1 MKNMTFSKTQRITAI
16 SILVVAGILAF
27 VMKPSP
33 LQVDAE
39 SIRKGKLTVTLD
51 GEGMTRVRNG
61 FTVASPVTGRIERI
75 TLDEGDFLRK
85 NGMVVRVTPPPLNT
99 REFEEADARARSA
112 EAVLEAARAHE
123 REVKVDLDQAAR
135 KYNRYKN
142 LYRKGAVSAETF
154 EEVKTSWQ
162 MLQKQHRAAQLNV
175 ESARYDL
182 EAARSLIGKSVRRDT
197 IDVLAPDS
205 GKVLRVFEKSERV
218 VSAGTPLVEIGDPE
232 DIEVVIDVLSSDA
245 VRVEPGMS
253 VLVEEWGGRNALDG
267 FVKTVEPA
275 AFTKISSLGIEEKR
289 VNIIVNLQE
298 PESRLGDNY
307 RVQAKII
314 LWQEED
320 ILQVPVSSLFRSE
333 HGWNVFAVSRGKAV
347 RQAITIGR
355 RGAYYA
361 EVLEGLE
368 EGDVVVVH
376 PTNDLEEGMRVNVI
390 NRYE

>member
-333 HGWNVFAVSRGKAV
+333 HGWNVFTVSRGKAV